1 MFIVNGVEVDANG
14 KPLAE
19 KEQVSSTSGELD
31 ILKARVGTL
40 EDERNTLTTE
50 LVNLKAQGVLPADA
64 RERLIKVKG
73 ISDVWLT
80 RRWTPSRPSRNSPRA
95 GKPWTPPSW
104 RVSASLPVRTPGKR
118 GCCWC
123 LWKQTRRP
131 CLIWP

>member
-73 ISDVWLT
+73 ISDVLADQALDAFKAE
-80 RRWTPSRPSRNSPRA
+80 PEQSQ
-95 GKPWTPPSW
+95 G
-104 RVSASLPVRTPGKR
+104 G
-118 GCCWC
+118 
-123 LWKQTRRP
+123 
-131 CLIWP
+131 